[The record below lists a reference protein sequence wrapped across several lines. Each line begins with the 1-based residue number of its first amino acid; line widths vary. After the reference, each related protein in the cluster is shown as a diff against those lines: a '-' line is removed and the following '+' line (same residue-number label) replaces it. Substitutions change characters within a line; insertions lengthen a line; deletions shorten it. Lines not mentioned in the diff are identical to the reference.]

1 MARLRVR
8 IELNRSGGGVPLH
21 KLASVAQESERF
33 LRMLGQDVQIKGDRG
48 EWLAFDFDH
57 ESLNFT
63 AEYIG
68 PVSQEQVH
76 AFFSAFDGVTSLRR
90 TTIAQFARIADA
102 IDEDE
107 LIGFGLYASGHE
119 AEPSEW
125 RCLSRRDAF
134 RISEEIQL
142 LIGASGELEEETHL
156 PVVMDNGRGA
166 RLFRERHER
175 KGPSSEQFKLPN
187 FIRDV
192 EANLSNRICHLE
204 NEVQSHSQQIG
215 DLRENSATVE
225 QSVRTLLTTVEGFC
239 GTATRE
245 LERHSAPQ
253 LTAPVRVTRMTRK
266 RKAVIAA
273 GVVVAG
279 LISLL
284 LLLWPR
290 TIEPLNSEPK
300 AAEATE
306 TAKPAPTA
314 DPAIPETTSLKKPKP
329 IEKQVIKPAAK
340 QVVEARAEKPSE
352 PGTEAA
358 LTPAANGDSDIMH
371 IELQARDPCWV
382 SITNV
387 EGKHLFIGVLQ
398 ANESRSLDLTTGAV
412 LRTGNA
418 GGLEVRFNGKDIGE
432 LGPTGKIRDVEFQNG
447 NFKILPPAGG

>member
-68 PVSQEQVH
+68 PVSQEQVR

-119 AEPSEW
+119 PEPSEW

-142 LIGASGELEEETHL
+142 LMGASGELEQETHL
-156 PVVMDNGRGA
+156 PVVMDSGRGA

-215 DLRENSATVE
+215 DLRENSTTVE
-225 QSVRTLLTTVEGFC
+225 QSVRTLLTTVESFC

-253 LTAPVRVTRMTRK
+253 LTAPMRVTKMTRK
-266 RKAVIAA
+266 RKAVIACA
-273 GVVVAG
+273 VVVAG
-279 LISLL
+279 AISSL

-290 TIEPLNSEPK
+290 TTEPLTTGSK
-300 AAEATE
+300 VAEATE
-306 TAKPAPTA
+306 TAKPAATA
-314 DPAIPETTSLKKPKP
+314 DPAIPEATSSKPNP
-329 IEKQVIKPAAK
+329 IAK
-340 QVVEARAEKPSE
+340 QFTKPVAKQFVESRAEKSSE
-352 PGTEAA
+352 PGTEAT
-358 LTPAANGDSDIMH
+358 LTQAENSDSEIMH

-432 LGPTGKIRDVEFQNG
+432 LGPSGKIRDVEFQNG
-447 NFKILPPAGG
+447 SFKILPPVGG